1 MQMPAAGRCRMHMIR
16 HNKTINLRRKNMKIG
31 FIGMGI
37 MGKPMAINLIKA
49 GYDVTVSNRN
59 MAKCEAAVAAGAK
72 AGSYLEVAE
81 SCDVVI
87 TMLPNGPQVK
97 SVMLG
102 ENGVAANMKPGS
114 TFIDMSSI
122 NPVDSKELFEA
133 VSKYGIEMLDAPV
146 SGGEPKAIDGTLSI
160 MVGGKQKV
168 FDAFKD
174 MLGAMGS
181 SVVRCGEVGAGNT
194 TKLANQIIV
203 ACNIQ
208 ALAEALTLAQKAG
221 VDPNLVFDAIKGG
234 LAGSTVMNA
243 KAPMMIA
250 GNDKPGFKIDLHIK
264 DLNNAL
270 DCAHSVGAPVPMTAS
285 VQEIFQWMHNHEGGQ
300 KDHSA
305 IAQYYEYLTG
315 IQIGR

>member
-1 MQMPAAGRCRMHMIR
+1 
-16 HNKTINLRRKNMKIG
+16 MKIG

-37 MGKPMAINLIKA
+37 MGKPMAMNLLKA
-49 GYDVTVSNRN
+49 GYEVMVSNRN
-59 MAKCEAAVAAGAK
+59 MAKCAPVVEAGAQS
-72 AGSYLEVAE
+72 GTYTEVAE

-87 TMLPNGPQVK
+87 TMLPNGPEVK
-97 SVMLG
+97 AVMLG
-102 ENGVAANMKPGS
+102 ENGAAAHMKSGS

-122 NPVDSKELFEA
+122 NPVDSRILAAEA
-133 VSKYGIEMLDAPV
+133 AKYGVEMLDAPV

-160 MVGGKQKV
+160 MVGGRQEI
-168 FDAFKD
+168 FDRYKD
-174 MLGAMGS
+174 MLSAMGS
-181 SVVRCGEVGAGNT
+181 SVVRCGEIGAGNT

-221 VDPNLVFDAIKGG
+221 VDPEVVVEAIRGG

-243 KAPMMIA
+243 KAPMMVA

-270 DCAHSVGAPVPMTAS
+270 DCAHAVGAPVPMTAS
-285 VQEIFQWMHNHEGGQ
+285 VQEILQWLHGHGGGN

-305 IAQYYEYLTG
+305 IAQYYEHLSD
-315 IQIGR
+315 ILIGR

>member
-1 MQMPAAGRCRMHMIR
+1 
-16 HNKTINLRRKNMKIG
+16 
-31 FIGMGI
+31 
-37 MGKPMAINLIKA
+37 MGKPMAINLVKA
-49 GYDVTVSNRN
+49 GYEVMVSNRN
-59 MAKCEAAVAAGAK
+59 MTKCDPVVAVGAK
-72 AGSYLEVAE
+72 KGSYKEVAE
-81 SCDVVI
+81 FAEVVI

-97 SVMLG
+97 EVMLG
-102 ENGVAANMKPGS
+102 ADGVASHMKKGS

-122 NPVDSKELFEA
+122 NPVSSKEIYAELAKFG
-133 VSKYGIEMLDAPV
+133 VEMLDAPV
-146 SGGEPKAIDGTLSI
+146 SGGEPKAIDGSLSI
-160 MVGGKQKV
+160 MVGGKQEI
-168 FDAFKD
+168 FDKFKD

-181 SVVRCGEVGAGNT
+181 SVVRCGDVGAGNT
-194 TKLANQIIV
+194 TKLANQVIV

-208 ALAEALTLAQKAG
+208 ALSEAMTLAQKAG
-221 VDPNLVFDAIKGG
+221 VDPQLVFEAIKGG

-270 DCAHSVGAPVPMTAS
+270 DCAHSVGAPVPMTAA
-285 VQEIFQWMHNHEGGQ
+285 VQEVFEWMSHHDGGQ

-315 IQIGR
+315 IKIGR

>member
-1 MQMPAAGRCRMHMIR
+1 
-16 HNKTINLRRKNMKIG
+16 MKIG

-37 MGKPMAINLIKA
+37 MGKPMALNLLKA
-49 GYDVTVSNRN
+49 GYDVTVSNRS
-59 MAKCEAAVAAGAK
+59 MAKCEPVVAAGAK
-72 AGSYLEVAE
+72 AGSYIEVAE

-102 ENGVAANMKPGS
+102 EDGVAAHMKAGS
-114 TFIDMSSI
+114 VFIDMSSI
-122 NPVDSKELFEA
+122 NPVDSKELCDA
-133 VSKYGIEMLDAPV
+133 VAAYGVEMLDAPV

-160 MVGGKQKV
+160 MVGGKQEI
-168 FDAFKD
+168 FDRSKE

-203 ACNIQ
+203 ASNIQ

-221 VDPNLVFDAIKGG
+221 VDPGLVFEAIRGG

-243 KAPMMIA
+243 KAPMMLA
-250 GNDKPGFKIDLHIK
+250 GNDRPGFKIDLHIK

-285 VQEIFQWMHNHEGGQ
+285 VQEILQWLHNHEGGG

-305 IAQYYEYLTG
+305 IAQYYEFLSG
-315 IQIGR
+315 IELGR